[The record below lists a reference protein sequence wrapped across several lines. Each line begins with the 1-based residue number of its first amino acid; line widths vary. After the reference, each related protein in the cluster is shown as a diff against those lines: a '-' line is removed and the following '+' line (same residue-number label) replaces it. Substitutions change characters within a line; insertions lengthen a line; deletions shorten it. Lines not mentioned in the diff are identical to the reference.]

1 MTNVTMKLEQSQP
14 QTDAAVHLFD
24 NWFDPIEAGL
34 RDRVREFIHA
44 MVEGELD
51 MALSRPRY
59 ARCAKASS
67 GESGG
72 RGRCQWPPPRPSVA
86 VAAWK
91 LRPDGDRGAARE
103 AEPPDGKPF
112 ARCSVWGCGPTA
124 WTKARGAISTCMR
137 SSPMRMLIWAS
148 R

>member
-51 MALSRPRY
+51 MALFSLLRPVK
-59 ARCAKASS
+59 AKISWD
-67 GESGG
+67 GG
-72 RGRCQWPPPRPSVA
+72 RPVA
-86 VAAWK
+86 TRV
-91 LRPDGDRGAARE
+91 RE
-103 AEPPDGKPF
+103 AQRLFRCRSGCKK
-112 ARCSVWGCGPTA
+112 RCS
-124 WTKARGAISTCMR
+124 
-137 SSPMRMLIWAS
+137 
-148 R
+148 

>member
-14 QTDAAVHLFD
+14 QTTAAVHLFD

-51 MALSRPRY
+51 MVLSRPRY

-67 GESGG
+67 GEVEGAGG
-72 RGRCQWPPPRPSVA
+72 VSRTLDSFCRETPGLNGGYPSYLDGLGTKCQ
-86 VAAWK
+86 
-91 LRPDGDRGAARE
+91 
-103 AEPPDGKPF
+103 
-112 ARCSVWGCGPTA
+112 
-124 WTKARGAISTCMR
+124 
-137 SSPMRMLIWAS
+137 
-148 R
+148 

>member
-59 ARCAKASS
+59 ARCAKARAR
-67 GESGG
+67 SGG

-91 LRPDGDRGAARE
+91 LRDQRARRNRMRHAVFGLFELELELSNHRGGHAA
-103 AEPPDGKPF
+103 
-112 ARCSVWGCGPTA
+112 
-124 WTKARGAISTCMR
+124 
-137 SSPMRMLIWAS
+137 
-148 R
+148 

>member
-59 ARCAKASS
+59 ARCAKAAS
-67 GESGG
+67 GEAEGAGGASGHSA
-72 RGRCQWPPPRPSVA
+72 PPS
-86 VAAWK
+86 
-91 LRPDGDRGAARE
+91 
-103 AEPPDGKPF
+103 
-112 ARCSVWGCGPTA
+112 
-124 WTKARGAISTCMR
+124 R
-137 SSPMRMLIWAS
+137 SHF
-148 R
+148 